1 MSYLV
6 AVRGVFLLFLAT
18 IFLTGCIS
26 PTTNVRI
33 VESEKIKLIELDGK
47 YLKDCGLREP
57 PDVMEYLSAGM
68 DGREDMLSQAFI
80 AQHKYLRECTI
91 DKRSLRAIVEKQQ
104 QAIKEHN
111 AREAERALNEKIR
124 IELEH
129 D

>member
-1 MSYLV
+1 MSPV
-6 AVRGVFLLFLAT
+6 FAARGVFLFL
-18 IFLTGCIS
+18 IISILLTGCIS

-33 VESEKIKLIELDGK
+33 VESEKMKLIELDGK

-80 AQHKYLRECTI
+80 AQHKYLKECTI
-91 DKRSLRAIVEKQQ
+91 DKRSLRSIIEKQR

-111 AREAERALNEKIR
+111 EREAERALNEKIR